1 MLMSDNRKLIEV
13 EDGHKVGATNDDPTK
28 RRVEVTVR
36 WVSEDSRVFDVPADM
51 SLEDVACDIK
61 FDTANWTPEET
72 EWGAIV
78 IEDMDT
84 EEEWVFS

>member
-36 WVSEDSRVFDVPADM
+36 WVSEDTRVFDVPADM
-51 SLEDVACDIK
+51 TLDDVACSLE
-61 FDTANWTPEET
+61 FNTANWTPEET